1 MYNLTEEEK
10 QKIHTALICASD
22 SGTLDEFTKEEL
34 SLINEAEGIVN
45 KLTLTDVGITLP
57 SDTDLNNYKI
67 DLKTPL
73 DYFYY
78 YHRPN
83 MVDEQPAFRESLQKA
98 LNYVK
103 GN

>member
-1 MYNLTEEEK
+1 MKKLQELRNEILNLRNIGELTKQTESILLHKLNALEE
-10 QKIHTALICASD
+10 Q
-22 SGTLDEFTKEEL
+22 L
-34 SLINEAEGIVN
+34 SIGSVS
-45 KLTLTDVGITLP
+45 ITLP

-73 DYFYY
+73 DNFYY

>member
-1 MYNLTEEEK
+1 MYEK
-10 QKIHTALICASD
+10 IELIISEYK
-22 SGTLDEFTKEEL
+22 LNIITKEKCLIEL
-34 SLINEAEGIVN
+34 RNHIEQIIKQVDT
-45 KLTLTDVGITLP
+45 KQLTLTDVGITLP